1 MKNNKII
8 KIILAFVSLV
18 FSISLI
24 QETYAKYQTTATGET
39 SIKIARWNIKV
50 NEQDILLNSAVTEA
64 ITPVFIG
71 NDNTKADVIAPR
83 AEGYFD
89 IIMDTTNVDVSF
101 RYTISTSPNL
111 ESSVTDLIVT
121 GYSINGS
128 EITNVDGNMT
138 NVTNTVLYTDTNK
151 INTVRVYIKWNDD
164 ETGTMT
170 NADDTNASL
179 SLKDASIN
187 ALINFTQ
194 IAN

>member
-164 ETGTMT
+164 ETSTMT